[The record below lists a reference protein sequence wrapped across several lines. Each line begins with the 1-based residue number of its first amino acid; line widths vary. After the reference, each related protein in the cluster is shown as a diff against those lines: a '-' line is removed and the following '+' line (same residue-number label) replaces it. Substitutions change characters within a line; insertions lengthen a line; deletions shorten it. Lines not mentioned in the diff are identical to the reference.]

1 MDYLEISEL
10 LEFLADL
17 SVEGETYEICLS
29 ALQLQ
34 TRIQNYYF
42 PCASIE

>member
-1 MDYLEISEL
+1 MDYIEISEL

-17 SVEGETYEICLS
+17 SLNGETFEICLG

-34 TRIQNYYF
+34 GRIQKYYF
-42 PCASIE
+42 PSVYE

>member
-1 MDYLEISEL
+1 MDYIDLSEL

-17 SVEGETYEICLS
+17 SVEGETFEICLS

-34 TRIQNYYF
+34 TRIQKYYF
-42 PCASIE
+42 PSLE

>member
-17 SVEGETYEICLS
+17 SVEGESYEICLS

-42 PCASIE
+42 PTASIE

>member
-1 MDYLEISEL
+1 MDYFEISEL

-17 SVEGETYEICLS
+17 SVEGESYEICLS

-42 PCASIE
+42 PTASIE

>member
-42 PCASIE
+42 PSVE

>member
-17 SVEGETYEICLS
+17 TIEGETYEICLS

-42 PCASIE
+42 PTASIE